1 MLSKDG
7 SVIYIGCYDGV
18 FHAVHAS
25 GDDVGKAFWSVI
37 IGKDKNAESSNLPPI
52 PSTRSELSNVHRTA
66 CHASASNASIPPSRR
81 NVQQTMPQQC
91 TFSKLLPPSVSFSFY
106 NRKFNIKA
114 KVDGAATLSP
124 DGASLYFGAQN
135 GALYKLDAVNGNKV
149 R

>member
-1 MLSKDG
+1 
-7 SVIYIGCYDGV
+7 
-18 FHAVHAS
+18 
-25 GDDVGKAFWSVI
+25 
-37 IGKDKNAESSNLPPI
+37 
-52 PSTRSELSNVHRTA
+52 
-66 CHASASNASIPPSRR
+66 
-81 NVQQTMPQQC
+81 MPQQC

>member
-1 MLSKDG
+1 MATQCPADYATAMY
-7 SVIYIGCYDGV
+7 IYQIT
-18 FHAVHAS
+18 
-25 GDDVGKAFWSVI
+25 
-37 IGKDKNAESSNLPPI
+37 PPFF
-52 PSTRSELSNVHRTA
+52 L
-66 CHASASNASIPPSRR
+66 
-81 NVQQTMPQQC
+81 
-91 TFSKLLPPSVSFSFY
+91 FSFY